1 MNWRVVLIL
10 SLGLNVLFAALAW
23 KARSRPDPEAG
34 PASASAEPV
43 AVEPVVRVITNEVV
57 LRQSA
62 PAPELVWPTWN
73 ELASADWGEFRTNL
87 LAVGCPSE
95 TVRDILLAALRRERY
110 AERRPIL
117 ASVNPIFWDEIA
129 RHNFEPKTGPL
140 KQALEQLE
148 ALDQKHN
155 VLEQAVLA
163 GLSYGNEAEE
173 HLRKRKGLE
182 DQFSHLEPAI
192 HQQAMALHDAHSL
205 KHQELITKHLD
216 ERGRVTEDGIKKLEE
231 LGAELQTR
239 LKELMGPEAARE
251 WELRTSSKSTWA
263 ASLRG
268 LEASPEEMRQVAGWM
283 AEYADYLKSLPAD
296 EVVVDERFLARYGLP
311 QPDVSPATNAEAEV
325 LENRIRELLGEE
337 RYAVMQ
343 QANDQNYVQL
353 YDLAERFELPPQVVS
368 QGLQMQ
374 RDAQA
379 AGEQIR
385 ANADLTAAQRRDA
398 LRAIQQETRQAV
410 EGLLGADAFYTYQ
423 RHGGDWING
432 LSALNAGR

>member
-23 KARSRPDPEAG
+23 KSRSRPTPEAG

-43 AVEPVVRVITNEVV
+43 AAEPVVRVITNEVV
-57 LRQSA
+57 LTQSA

-117 ASVNPIFWDEIA
+117 AAVNPIFWDEIA
-129 RHNFEPKTGPL
+129 RHNFEPKSGPL

-148 ALDQKHN
+148 ELDQKHN
-155 VLEQAVLA
+155 ALETTVLA
-163 GLSYGNEAEE
+163 GLSHGNETEE
-173 HLRKRKGLE
+173 RLHKRKGLE
-182 DQFSHLEPAI
+182 DQFSHLEPAV
-192 HQQAMALHDAHSL
+192 HKQVMALHDAHSL
-205 KHQELITKHLD
+205 KYQELMTKHLD

-231 LGAELQTR
+231 LGAELQNS
-239 LKELMGPEAARE
+239 LKELMGPDASRE
-251 WELRTSSKSTWA
+251 WELRTSTKSTWA

-268 LEASPEEMRQVAGWM
+268 LDASPEEMRQIAGWKVD
-283 AEYADYLKSLPAD
+283 YDNYLKTLPEAERPMD
-296 EVVVDERFLARYGLP
+296 EQFLARYGLS
-311 QPDVSPATNAEAEV
+311 QQAVSPAAKAEAEA
-325 LENRIRELLGEE
+325 LENRILELLGDE
-337 RYAVMQ
+337 RHAIMQ

-353 YDLAERFELPPQVVS
+353 YDLAERFELQPHVVS
-368 QGLQMQ
+368 QGLQTQ
-374 RDAQA
+374 QDAQA

-385 ANADLTAAQRRDA
+385 ANQQLTAAQRRDA
-398 LRAIQQETRQAV
+398 LAAIQRESQRAFEN
-410 EGLLGADAFYTYQ
+410 LLGPEAYYTYQ
-423 RHGGDWING
+423 RHGGEWLRG
-432 LSALNAGR
+432 GR